1 MALGAPAQ
9 AHLPYT
15 AKAWGNHR
23 SGQLGDGTNTGPEK
37 CVFATEEKGCST
49 VPVAVGGLSG
59 VTALAGSS
67 KDSFALLEG
76 GTVADWGTGHLGNGA
91 YEKSDVPVAL
101 KELGGVVAIAAGANS
116 LAAEHSLALLTSGTV
131 VAWGANASGQLG
143 DGTIINSDVPV
154 AVCAVG
160 ATSPCSEESQQLK
173 EVIAIAAG
181 EHHSLALLSNGTVLA
196 WGANESGQLGN
207 GTTTNSDVPV
217 AVKGLSEEVTAIA
230 AGSDH
235 SLALL
240 KGHTGMAW
248 GANNARRERPIGPQ
262 PGRCSPVAPS
272 RLGVST
278 TTGSSAT
285 ARALARKLVSGAL
298 PNAARPR

>member
-1 MALGAPAQ
+1 MALGAPA
-9 AHLPYT
+9 HVPYT
-15 AKAWGNHR
+15 AKAWGNNS
-23 SGQLGDGTNTGPEK
+23 SGQLGDGTHTGPEK

-49 VPVAVGGLSG
+49 VPVAVSGLSG

-67 KDSFALLEG
+67 QDSFALLEG
-76 GTVADWGTGHLGNGA
+76 ATIAAWGTGHLGNGA

-101 KELGGVVAIAAGANS
+101 KELGGVAAIAAGANS
-116 LAAEHSLALLTSGTV
+116 LAAEHSLALLTNGTV

-143 DGTIINSDVPV
+143 DGTTTNSDVPV
-154 AVCAVG
+154 GVCAVG

-240 KGHTGMAW
+240 KGHTGVAW
-248 GANNARRERPIGPQ
+248 GAT
-262 PGRCSPVAPS
+262 PGSSETAAKPTATCPS
-272 RLGVST
+272 R
-278 TTGSSAT
+278 
-285 ARALARKLVSGAL
+285 
-298 PNAARPR
+298 